1 MNIRW
6 VAIEVRKNGEKVL
19 FLQRVRVWN
28 DGRELGPRAIELV
41 ATPVV
46 QERYPDGKIVG
57 WYDNYEQRYNS
68 GDIEVGYSIGELKNS
83 CKGMS
88 I

>member
-6 VAIEVRKNGEKVL
+6 VAIEVKKNGEKTL
-19 FLQRVRVWN
+19 FLQRVRVWAE
-28 DGRELGPRAIELV
+28 GKELGPRAIELM

-46 QERYPDGKIVG
+46 KEHYPKGKIIG

-68 GDIEVGYSIGELKNS
+68 GDIEVGYTIGELKNT
-83 CKGMS
+83 CQGMS